1 MGIYDRDYWADKHK
15 EIENGGKPAAK
26 PDRSTARPA
35 QGSRRSLENPPRP
48 VQRSIKPAP
57 RSGPPD
63 LGHVTGRWWFQLVL
77 WLAVGAVLY
86 ALFHHLTGR

>member
-26 PDRSTARPA
+26 ADRSPARPA
-35 QGSRRSLENPPRP
+35 QVARRPLANASRP
-48 VQRSIKPAP
+48 VQRNTTPAH

-63 LGHVTGRWWFQLVL
+63 LAHVTGRWWFQLVL